1 MFIAFIRKLCI
12 FNNFELM
19 TFYHVQ
25 GPKSCNFNIDKNRF
39 KKANMSVFQCHLFI
53 SNGIHQVHMKLL
65 ILDQLQWVNFAAC
78 TQRPVMI
85 TGEVSHGSP
94 FIKPI

>member
-1 MFIAFIRKLCI
+1 MWVY
-12 FNNFELM
+12 FNAIWS
-19 TFYHVQ
+19 V
-25 GPKSCNFNIDKNRF
+25 INRF
-39 KKANMSVFQCHLFI
+39 VVNNVKSVNFV
-53 SNGIHQVHMKLL
+53 N
-65 ILDQLQWVNFAAC
+65 LDQFQWVNFAAC

>member
-1 MFIAFIRKLCI
+1 MVTCGIVKISNFKLT
-12 FNNFELM
+12 N
-19 TFYHVQ
+19 
-25 GPKSCNFNIDKNRF
+25 G
-39 KKANMSVFQCHLFI
+39 SVFQCHLFI
-53 SNGIHQVHMKLL
+53 SNGINQVHMKLL

-85 TGEVSHGSP
+85 TGEVSHGIP

>member
-1 MFIAFIRKLCI
+1 
-12 FNNFELM
+12 M

-25 GPKSCNFNIDKNRF
+25 GPKSCNFDIDKNRF
-39 KKANMSVFQCHLFI
+39 KQANVSVFQCHLLI
-53 SNGIHQVHMKLL
+53 NNVIHQVHMNLFN
-65 ILDQLQWVNFAAC
+65 LDQSTMGQLRWC

>member
-1 MFIAFIRKLCI
+1 MFRAQNHVTLALIKIAL
-12 FNNFELM
+12 
-19 TFYHVQ
+19 
-25 GPKSCNFNIDKNRF
+25 NRQTG
-39 KKANMSVFQCHLFI
+39 VYFQCHLFI
-53 SNGIHQVHMKLL
+53 SNGIYQVHMKLL

-85 TGEVSHGSP
+85 TGEVSHGIP

>member
-1 MFIAFIRKLCI
+1 MFIAFIVKLCI

-25 GPKSCNFNIDKNRF
+25 GPKSCNFF
-39 KKANMSVFQCHLFI
+39 YLFI

-65 ILDQLQWVNFAAC
+65 ILDKLQWVNFAAC

>member
-1 MFIAFIRKLCI
+1 
-12 FNNFELM
+12 M

-25 GPKSCNFNIDKNRF
+25 GPKSYNFDIDKNRF
-39 KKANMSVFQCHLFI
+39 KQANVSVFQCHLFI
-53 SNGIHQVHMKLL
+53 SNGIYQVHMKLL

-78 TQRPVMI
+78 TKRPVMI
-85 TGEVSHGSP
+85 TGEVSHGIP

>member
-1 MFIAFIRKLCI
+1 MKYIL
-12 FNNFELM
+12 
-19 TFYHVQ
+19 
-25 GPKSCNFNIDKNRF
+25 NISIYLSLH
-39 KKANMSVFQCHLFI
+39 AMISMWSVFYTYTDKSVNFV
-53 SNGIHQVHMKLL
+53 N
-65 ILDQLQWVNFAAC
+65 LDQLQWVNFAAC

>member
-1 MFIAFIRKLCI
+1 
-12 FNNFELM
+12 
-19 TFYHVQ
+19 
-25 GPKSCNFNIDKNRF
+25 
-39 KKANMSVFQCHLFI
+39 MSVFQCHLFI

>member
-1 MFIAFIRKLCI
+1 MFRAQNHVTLALIKIALNRQTGVY
-12 FNNFELM
+12 FNAI
-19 TFYHVQ
+19 
-25 GPKSCNFNIDKNRF
+25 C
-39 KKANMSVFQCHLFI
+39 SV
-53 SNGIHQVHMKLL
+53 SNGICGKSMFIVLIML

-85 TGEVSHGSP
+85 TGEVSHGIP

>member
-1 MFIAFIRKLCI
+1 
-12 FNNFELM
+12 M

-25 GPKSCNFNIDKNRF
+25 GPKSCNFDIDKNRF
-39 KKANMSVFQCHLFI
+39 KEANVSVFQCHLFI